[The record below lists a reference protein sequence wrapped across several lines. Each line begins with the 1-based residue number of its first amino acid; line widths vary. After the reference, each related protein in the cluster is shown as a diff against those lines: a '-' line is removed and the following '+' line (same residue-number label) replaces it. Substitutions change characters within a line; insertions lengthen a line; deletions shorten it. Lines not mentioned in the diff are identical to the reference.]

1 MKDKRIIRIQDP
13 RLQKIRNEFRKLLL
27 AWKNDLIRKL
37 EEQRRALKIIEGKR
51 VAIVDRDAETLKKYY
66 ELQETVANIRAWASQ
81 SILRCRTCGQT
92 DKDMQYNKGSR
103 EWFCSECIEKHRK
116 MRNIL
121 IAKKGRGEYLYDL
134 EDDDYYDTFK

>member
-13 RLQKIRNEFRKLLL
+13 KLQKIRNEFRKLLL
-27 AWKNDLIRKL
+27 AWKNDVIRKL
-37 EEQRRALKIIEGKR
+37 EEQRRALNIDPDGKLIIDMDE
-51 VAIVDRDAETLKKYY
+51 ATLKKFH

-103 EWFCSECIEKHRK
+103 EWFC
-116 MRNIL
+116 
-121 IAKKGRGEYLYDL
+121 
-134 EDDDYYDTFK
+134 

>member
-13 RLQKIRNEFRKLLL
+13 KLQKIRNEFRKLLL
-27 AWKNDLIRKL
+27 AWKNDVIRKL
-37 EEQRRALKIIEGKR
+37 EEQRRALNIDPDGKLIIDMDE
-51 VAIVDRDAETLKKYY
+51 ATLKKFH

>member
-13 RLQKIRNEFRKLLL
+13 KLQKIRNEFRKLLL

-51 VAIVDRDAETLKKYY
+51 VAIVDRDAETLKKYRA
-66 ELQETVANIRAWASQ
+66 LQETVANIRAWASQ

-103 EWFCSECIEKHRK
+103 EWFCPECIEKHRK

>member
-13 RLQKIRNEFRKLLL
+13 KLQKIRNEFRKLLL
-27 AWKNDLIRKL
+27 AWKNDVIRKL
-37 EEQRRALKIIEGKR
+37 EEQRRALNIDPDGKLIIDMDE
-51 VAIVDRDAETLKKYY
+51 ATLKKFH

-121 IAKKGRGEYLYDL
+121 IAKKG
-134 EDDDYYDTFK
+134 

>member
-1 MKDKRIIRIQDP
+1 MKDKRVIQIQDP

-37 EEQRRALKIIEGKR
+37 EEQRRALNIDPDGKLIIDMDE
-51 VAIVDRDAETLKKYY
+51 ATLKKFYA
-66 ELQETVANIRAWASQ
+66 LQDTVANIKAFARQ
-81 SILRCRTCGQT
+81 SILRCHTCGRT
-92 DKDMQYNKGSR
+92 DKDMQYNKGAR
-103 EWFCSECIEKHRK
+103 EWFCPDCIEKHKK

-134 EDDDYYDTFK
+134 EDDDFYDTFA